1 MYRIIFLLLVLIA
14 VGYVVYR
21 FNPFQAQVNLIPKSG
36 NLIFFGDSLTA
47 GVGADS
53 GEDFPSLIAA
63 ETNVPTIN
71 AGVPGNTTKDALNRI
86 ETDVIKNKPKIVVVY
101 LGGND
106 FLQKTPIEETI
117 RNMDEIVRK
126 INQETKA
133 KIVLI
138 NTKVG
143 LNDPFAKPFKQIA
156 KKYGATYVDDMLAD
170 ILTTPGLT
178 ADPIHPNSKGYKIM
192 ADRIL
197 KVLKPLL

>member
-14 VGYVVYR
+14 IGYVVYR

-86 ETDVIKNKPKIVVVY
+86 EPDVIKNKPRIVVVY

-106 FLQKTPIEETI
+106 LLQKTPIEETI
-117 RNMDEIVRK
+117 RNMDEIIRK

-133 KIVLI
+133 NIVLI

-143 LNDPFAKPFKQIA
+143 LNDPFAKPYKQIA
-156 KKYGATYVDDMLAD
+156 KKYGATYVDDILAD

-178 ADPIHPNSKGYKIM
+178 ADPIHPISKGYKIM